1 MKIINRRFVAGFAA
15 ALLLAAP
22 LATALSSASADVL
35 VPPSG
40 DQTPLLD
47 CTNAGKVFVV
57 VTSEDGTT
65 VSACVDA
72 PATGTDALTAAG
84 VTIGR
89 DATNMICSL
98 NNYPNPCPATFNGK
112 YWQYYQASGQDA
124 SNGQWTYA
132 TAGSDDTTPQAGWVE
147 GWCYGETCTPQYP
160 GLPALNTPE
169 SGGLGTS
176 GVVWIV
182 VGAIVVVAIIIG
194 VVVVVS
200 RRRPQKAEATE

>member
-15 ALLLAAP
+15 ALLLASP
-22 LATALSSASADVL
+22 LALAIPSASADAL
-35 VPPSG
+35 VPPTG

-47 CTNAGKVFVV
+47 CTSAGKVFVV

-65 VSACVDA
+65 VSACVDV
-72 PATGTDALTAAG
+72 PASGTAALDAAG

-124 SNGQWTYA
+124 SQGAWNYA
-132 TAGSDDTTPQAGWVE
+132 TAGSDDTQPQAGWVE
-147 GWCYGETCTPQYP
+147 GWCYGKECLPQYP
-160 GLPALNTPE
+160 GQPSANNPGSTNSPANNAVL
-169 SGGLGTS
+169 
-176 GVVWIV
+176 WIV
-182 VGAIVVVAIIIG
+182 VGAVVVVAGIVLG
-194 VVVVVS
+194 VVLVS
-200 RRRPQKAEATE
+200 KRRASEA